1 VRVPNTINVKHC
13 TAHDGVDELFDRTAK
28 LPASPFLP
36 ANVLGEGLRL
46 LAESSILLSFETDFA
61 GG

>member
-1 VRVPNTINVKHC
+1 MCARLGYALRQAREFFQARMITR
-13 TAHDGVDELFDRTAK
+13 AR
-28 LPASPFLP
+28 SPFLP